1 VGTAEQLPQQRTPL
15 DRAGVRAMSTATLS
29 LSDASDISISTV
41 AHRKTWESLFA
52 LAPSPNVSQA
62 WSHGEGKRAE
72 GWQVERLQFDDHAG
86 TAAICQ
92 LLVKRPLGLPV
103 TRIDGGPLF
112 LRERPT
118 PELQFA
124 VLRALRRRWR
134 FGLHGLLLL
143 APALYAGQDSNQ
155 LLRRAGFLPRR
166 DFGRACCRLDLGL
179 PLEELHR
186 RLTPEWRNKIRRAE
200 RLGVRLRVRR
210 DEAAIDW
217 LLERHQSLHRE
228 DVAGPGPEFVR
239 AMYRAAPGD
248 FWLLQAMV
256 RGQPEAGM
264 LVGRFGKHAENLIA
278 WFSEKS
284 RSLAAG
290 HFLLWNGVIETQ
302 RAGCRS
308 LDLGGPCLFE
318 SHGHLER
325 GMRGQAYQ
333 MCGEWLAF

>member
-1 VGTAEQLPQQRTPL
+1 
-15 DRAGVRAMSTATLS
+15 MNTATLS
-29 LSDASDISISTV
+29 LSDVSGISISTV
-41 AHRKTWESLFA
+41 EHRKTWESLFA
-52 LAPSPNVSQA
+52 LAPWPSLAQA
-62 WSHGEGKRAE
+62 WSAGEGKRAE
-72 GWQVERLQFDDHAG
+72 GWQVERLQFDDDEG

-92 LLVKRPLGLPV
+92 LLVKRTLGLPL
-103 TRIDGGPLF
+103 TRIEGGPLL
-112 LRERPT
+112 LRERAT
-118 PELQFA
+118 AELQFA

-143 APALYAGQDSNQ
+143 TPALLAGGDSSQ
-155 LLRRAGFLPRR
+155 LLRRAGFLQRR
-166 DFGRACCRLDLGL
+166 DSGRACLRLDLGL

-186 RLTPEWRNKIRRAE
+186 RLAPEWRNKIRRAE

-217 LLERHQSLHRE
+217 LLERHESLHRGNFT
-228 DVAGPGPEFVR
+228 GPGPEFVR

-256 RGQPEAGM
+256 RGQPEAGL
-264 LVGRFGKHAENLIA
+264 LVGRFGKLAENFIG
-278 WFSEKS
+278 WFSEKA
-284 RSLAAG
+284 RHLAAG
-290 HFLLWNGVIETQ
+290 HFLLWNGVIEMQ

-308 LDLGGPCLFE
+308 LDLGGPSLSE
-318 SHGHLER
+318 SSGHLDR